1 MFITPLSFYWETFFL
16 LISIIS
22 VVVPLLMQKKC
33 YELRFTNMSYAILT
47 EHEFNATLEIRD
59 RVYMNGEVNTY
70 RDFDDL
76 FLSIDIGVV
85 RNQIRRLVFAKRF
98 SYCNVQ
104 PKNNAVMKMLIA
116 SFKSATNF
124 GFQCPLFYKAKSTYD
139 AGIGT
144 FLKEQKK
151 SVQLAQVN
159 VSFVIDKNC

>member
-1 MFITPLSFYWETFFL
+1 
-16 LISIIS
+16 
-22 VVVPLLMQKKC
+22 
-33 YELRFTNMSYAILT
+33 MSYAILT

-124 GFQCPLFYKAKSTYD
+124 GFQCPVRKGKYYLRNFTVFSPEFPYQLFYKAKSTYD